1 MARKRGKAK
10 RSRRRNSRAFNVINA
25 AEMYLQTNVLT
36 QGAAGTN
43 PLSFITGQE
52 TGTTYQTNAM
62 GGKPTAVQSFGYH
75 PSAAS
80 ITLPELFGVGISG
93 SNAQSAYDQLAANVK
108 SNWMPMLMKS
118 VGIRIGFNI
127 GKKLLSRQRSFINTK
142 VLPATGLQT
151 MVKV

>member
-10 RSRRRNSRAFNVINA
+10 RRSRRRNSRAFNVINA

-36 QGAAGTN
+36 QGVAGTN
-43 PLSFITGQE
+43 PLTFLTGQE
-52 TGTTYQTNAM
+52 TGTSTQAHPVSGRAM
-62 GGKPTAVQSFGYH
+62 QVSSFGYH

-80 ITLPELFGVGISG
+80 VTLPELFGVG
-93 SNAQSAYDQLAANVK
+93 NANPSAAYESMAAAAK
-108 SNWMPMLMKS
+108 ANWMPILMKS

-142 VLPATGLQT
+142 ILPATGLQT